1 MNKENRAYYIDWI
14 KIGVVLLLVPFH
26 TAVTFNPVGIIAVQY
41 PQNNP
46 ILMNFTWFMD
56 LWAMPLLFLVAGM
69 NIYHSL
75 RNRTVKEYI
84 LERFKKLLIP
94 FCAGYLLICPIISY
108 FKVLFIGSFSGDFF
122 HFYPHFFGK
131 PGPHSNNSP
140 WHLYFLIVLFLY
152 SLILLPFFAWIYKN
166 NIRDKLI
173 SGTSFLEK
181 NLLVYLLVIPLMTTQ
196 LIFLYFLPINTI
208 YEASKFIS
216 YLLFLFYGF
225 VFITN
230 DKILDNIHRIRL
242 FSLIIGVTLFLAI
255 IIWLMNGGEGRSNSL
270 FYLYNTLMVFSW
282 VFAILGY
289 SKKFL
294 NRKIPFYKYLNN
306 SSYPFYIFHFLPLTI
321 FAYYF
326 AKGGLN
332 LWMKYLLIVFGTYI
346 STFLIYEFVKR
357 IPYFNFL
364 FGIKRI

>member
-1 MNKENRAYYIDWI
+1 LNKA
-14 KIGVVLLLVPFH
+14 
-26 TAVTFNPVGIIAVQY
+26 
-41 PQNNP
+41 
-46 ILMNFTWFMD
+46 
-56 LWAMPLLFLVAGM
+56 
-69 NIYHSL
+69 
-75 RNRTVKEYI
+75 
-84 LERFKKLLIP
+84 
-94 FCAGYLLICPIISY
+94 
-108 FKVLFIGSFSGDFF
+108 
-122 HFYPHFFGK
+122 
-131 PGPHSNNSP
+131 
-140 WHLYFLIVLFLY
+140 LIVLFLY

-230 DKILDNIHRIRL
+230 DKILNNIHRIRL

-289 SKKFL
+289 SKKFI